1 MGLLTVGG
9 KEIVKKGGRKAAN
22 EEAVNLVKGSTGKV
36 AGSKTSAANEL
47 NLEDFQPRQ
56 TYGKFSGKY
65 EQESG
70 KAAREAME
78 AANESP
84 QSRQG
89 RGQVQK
95 DMPRKA
101 YGRFKNR
108 DGYYEETT
116 KAEEG
121 VPRRTSLA
129 ETAAGVRSRGEKD
142 MGMAD
147 VVGAAKLEDKTLRAG
162 SRTAG
167 SSGGGKAA
175 AIAGGI
181 AGAGGLAAIA
191 LMDRNEVKEPN
202 KANKA
207 NEPTSSSSRASKT
220 SESNGGDSLANQ
232 VKDMPAP
239 KAKKTLSDF
248 EKAFAKAREAGEK
261 TFFFK
266 GTEITTRL
274 KEESVSAFNKRFEE
288 DFVTSVG
295 NRYKNATLDNGD
307 ESSGALAKGGFVKAK
322 PKAHNGNRTSQPMQ
336 YNSID
341 MGKFMKKP
349 K

>member
-22 EEAVNLVKGSTGKV
+22 EEAANLVKDSTGKV

-70 KAAREAME
+70 KAAKEAME
-78 AANESP
+78 GGPLSVKSGGRLATKGGDDTNGSAN
-84 QSRQG
+84 
-89 RGQVQK
+89 
-95 DMPRKA
+95 A
-101 YGRFKNR
+101 L
-108 DGYYEETT
+108 T
-116 KAEEG
+116 
-121 VPRRTSLA
+121 RRTSLA
-129 ETAAGVRSRGEKD
+129 ETAAGVRSRTEKD

-147 VVGAAKLEDKTLRAG
+147 VVGAAKLEDKTLRAEKKA
-162 SRTAG
+162 AG

-191 LMDRNEVKEPN
+191 LMDRNEKKETD
-202 KANKA
+202 KTRT
-207 NEPTSSSSRASKT
+207 NEPTPSSSRQTSGA
-220 SESNGGDSLANQ
+220 SESKGGGSLADQ
-232 VKDMPAP
+232 VKDMPEK

-248 EKAFAKAREAGEK
+248 EKAFAEARKAGDK
-261 TFFFK
+261 TFSFK
-266 GTEITTRL
+266 GAEFTTRL
-274 KEESVSAFNKRFEE
+274 KEESVSAFNKKFEE
-288 DFVTSVG
+288 DFVISVG
-295 NRYKNATLDNGD
+295 NRYKNASLDNGD

-322 PKAHNGNRTSQPMQ
+322 PKAHTGNRTSHSMQ
-336 YNSID
+336 YNAID